1 MSDANHEISNLIS
14 GVATELGFLGI
25 VPLPP
30 CDFAPSIANL
40 GDPDDRSASM
50 MKILNSLNELIVTH
64 SPSSTK
70 DLRLFIVRYLPQFL
84 LGYQSLRF
92 PHIVDSGG
100 TTMPTKED
108 LSKFPEIINDTGL
121 FVPVS
126 TCLRLIA
133 VSLLDAESKAELLD
147 AGNTKAIVSH
157 MVDDPL
163 NPFQRESAIF
173 VVKVLTTDFE
183 RGQRA
188 ISDFMAAGYR
198 P

>member
-1 MSDANHEISNLIS
+1 MSEAIHELSNLIS
-14 GVATELGFLGI
+14 GVATELGFLRI
-25 VPLPP
+25 VPLPSFE
-30 CDFAPSIANL
+30 FAPSIASL
-40 GDPDDRSASM
+40 GYPDDRSASM
-50 MKILNSLNELIVTH
+50 MKILNSLNEFIVKH

-70 DLRLFIVRYLPQFL
+70 DLRLFVARYLPQFL

-92 PHIVDSGG
+92 PHIADSGS

-108 LSKFPEIINDTGL
+108 LSMFPEIINDTGL

-133 VSLLDAESKAELLD
+133 VSLLDAESKAELID
-147 AGNTKAIVSH
+147 AGNVKAIVSH

-183 RGQRA
+183 RGKRA
-188 ISDFMAAGYR
+188 ISDFIAAGYR